1 MLKRTLTTLLLLIA
15 SLPVAR
21 AADFYVEPRVSL
33 VAISGTL
40 NIGDLG
46 RKTGSDV
53 SRFAPGLGL
62 GYHVSPRLSVEA
74 RYTRIARFTQS
85 KVVPNGSI
93 FPTEGV
99 ILPFVRTYDLSQR
112 TDLLTLAV
120 PFTAVAG
127 NRFSLQLTPLLDFAT
142 ADIRLQET
150 VDVLPAVFPPTFR
163 PLRVNRTGRDVRLG
177 GEITAGYTLTPT
189 ARLKLHYTY
198 APLQRVDAHL
208 FGFGVEWRF

>member
-1 MLKRTLTTLLLLIA
+1 MFKRTLTALLLLVV

-46 RKTGSDV
+46 RRTGSDV

-85 KVVPNGSI
+85 KLAPNGI

-120 PFTAVAG
+120 PLTAIAG
-127 NRFSLQLTPLLDFAT
+127 PRFSLQLTPLLDFAT

-163 PLRVNRTGRDVRLG
+163 PLRVDRTGRDVRLG
-177 GEITAGYTLTPT
+177 GEIAAGYTLTPT

-208 FGFGVEWRF
+208 FGFGAEWRF

>member
-1 MLKRTLTTLLLLIA
+1 MLQRPLTTLLLLLS
-15 SLPVAR
+15 SLPAVR

-40 NIGDLG
+40 TIGDLG
-46 RKTGSDV
+46 RKTGSDA

-62 GYHVSPRLSVEA
+62 GIRVSPRLAVEA

-85 KVVPNGSI
+85 KEAPEVI
-93 FPTEGV
+93 FPTDGV

-112 TDLLTLAV
+112 TDLFALAV

-127 NRFSLQLTPLLDFAT
+127 NRFSLQLTPLVDFAT

-150 VDVLPAVFPPTFR
+150 ADVLPAVFPPGFQL
-163 PLRVNRTGRDVRLG
+163 LRVDRTDRDVRIG
-177 GEITAGYTLTPT
+177 GEIAAACELSATT
-189 ARLKLHYTY
+189 RLKLHYTY
-198 APLQRVDAHL
+198 APLRRVDAHL
-208 FGFGVEWRF
+208 FGLSAEVRF